1 LAQRDT
7 DIRQRAHEILALTKM
22 NWNTTEGISRYPV
35 TLSFAK
41 KVGQLMTELPDN
53 CSPNPS
59 YRFYM

>member
-1 LAQRDT
+1 V
-7 DIRQRAHEILALTKM
+7 RQRAHEILALTKM

-41 KVGQLMTELPDN
+41 KVGQLMTELPEN
-53 CSPNPS
+53 FAPNPS